1 MSKQE
6 EKLERILQD
15 LHDGGFMKVVPSK
28 ALKMAIM
35 RQVGFSEAT
44 VKQYKNAMEAH
55 NLMQPNKAGTVW
67 VIQ

>member
-6 EKLERILQD
+6 EKLQRILGD
-15 LHDGGFMKVVPSK
+15 LQELGYIKEVPSK

-44 VKQYKNAMEAH
+44 VKQYKTALEAMGV
-55 NLMQPNKAGTVW
+55 MKPNKAGTVW
-67 VIQ
+67 VIL